1 MTGGTSMPATKLSDL
16 PSDRLLGEFS
26 LWSAD
31 LCNLEADLARTEP
44 HADIYHIDVADG
56 RFAPSFLFFPD
67 QVARIRALTGRPI
80 HVHLMVEG
88 DIVLEQ
94 IRQFATA
101 GADLITVHP
110 ENGPVTAD
118 ALALIAELGCAAGVV
133 LRLETPVTA
142 LAPYLGQVA
151 FVTLLGTAIG
161 VKGQGLSE
169 QACPRLREVA
179 RMLRAAGRAGAVRLA
194 ADGGIRAE
202 TVPRLREAG
211 AQTVV
216 LGSLAFGD
224 PDLAG
229 RMAWLHGLPE
239 PASAP

>member
-1 MTGGTSMPATKLSDL
+1 MPETKPAAGQWLAEL
-16 PSDRLLGEFS
+16 PRDRLLGELS

-31 LCNLEADLARTEP
+31 LCNLAADLQRTAP
-44 HADIYHIDVADG
+44 FADIYHVDVADG
-56 RFAPSFLFFPD
+56 RFAPSFLFFAD
-67 QVARIRALTGRPI
+67 QVARIRALTRRPI

-94 IRQFATA
+94 ISQFAAA

-133 LRLETPVTA
+133 LRLETPVAA
-142 LAPYLGQVA
+142 LAPYLGRVA

-169 QACPRLREVA
+169 QACSRLQEA
-179 RMLRAAGRAGAVRLA
+179 LRMLRAAGRADAVRLA

-202 TVPRLREAG
+202 TVPRLRAAG

-239 PASAP
+239 PAAAL

>member
-1 MTGGTSMPATKLSDL
+1 MSETRSSAFVAGL
-16 PSDRLLGEFS
+16 PRDRLLGEFS

-31 LCNLEADLARTEP
+31 LCDLAADLRRTEP
-44 HADIYHIDVADG
+44 YADIYHVDVADG

-67 QVARIRALTGRPI
+67 QVARIRALTRRPI

-94 IRQFATA
+94 IRQFAAA
-101 GADLITVHP
+101 GADLVTVHP
-110 ENGPVTAD
+110 ENGPVTAE
-118 ALALIAELGCAAGVV
+118 ALALIGELGCAAGVV
-133 LRLETPVTA
+133 LRLETPVSR
-142 LAPYLGQVA
+142 LAPYLDRVS

-169 QACPRLREVA
+169 QACPRLLEV
-179 RMLRAAGRAGAVRLA
+179 RGMLRAAGREDAVRLA

-202 TVPRLREAG
+202 TVPRLRAAG

-224 PDLAG
+224 PDLGA
-229 RMAWLHGLPE
+229 RIAWLHGLPE
-239 PASAP
+239 PTAA